1 MAMGSELRGRQRVG
15 LFLLAWMTV
24 WAVWIAFMA
33 SGGDWTLRTLLLAG
47 LPMTSFYA
55 AACLNAGRLCR
66 IFPLRPV
73 RLWSSVINQAAAAMT
88 LAFVWILM
96 GHGLSFLIPGLR
108 LHNGLLFII
117 GILLYLTAAAGF
129 YAAHAVQDAWQA
141 QRASDQAQLLAREA
155 ELRALRA
162 QINPHF
168 LFNSLHSISA
178 LASLDPPRARQM
190 CLHLAEMFRLSLQL
204 GRQDETVLAEELK
217 LLRAY
222 LAVEQVR
229 FGSRLHF
236 RDEVDGC
243 SPQAM
248 LPSLILQPL
257 VENAVKHGIA
267 GLTGCGEILLRIDT
281 RIDTRVD
288 TRGDGRSEVL
298 RIVLENDYDPDSL
311 SPNRN
316 GVGLVNLQQ
325 RLATRY
331 GHRAVLSW
339 HGDRGR
345 FSVRL
350 QIPFE
355 PAKASDP
362 SGASA

>member
-1 MAMGSELRGRQRVG
+1 MAMRISTRRKQSAS
-15 LFLLAWMTV
+15 LFLLAWTTV
-24 WAVWIAFMA
+24 WAVWIAFLA
-33 SGGDWTLRTLLLAG
+33 SGGFWDLQTLLLAG
-47 LPMTSFYA
+47 FPMTSFYA
-55 AACLNAGRLCR
+55 AMCLNADRLCR
-66 IFPLRPV
+66 IFPLRPA
-73 RLWSSVINQAAAAMT
+73 RLWSSLVNQAAAAMT
-88 LAFVWILM
+88 LAFVWILL
-96 GHGLSFLIPGLR
+96 GHGLSQLIPGLL

-141 QRASDQAQLLAREA
+141 QRANDQAQLLAREA

-178 LASLDPPRARQM
+178 LAGIDPPRARQM

-204 GRQDETVLAEELK
+204 GQLEEVVLADELK

-229 FGSRLHF
+229 FGHRLHF
-236 RDEVDGC
+236 HDEVDGC
-243 SPQAM
+243 SPQAV
-248 LPSLILQPL
+248 LPSLLLQPL

-267 GLTGCGEILLRIDT
+267 GLTECGEILLRIDAKN
-281 RIDTRVD
+281 
-288 TRGDGRSEVL
+288 EML
-298 RIVLENDYDPDSL
+298 QIVLENDYDPDSL

-316 GVGLVNLQQ
+316 GVGLKNLQQ
-325 RLATRY
+325 RLETRY
-331 GHRAVLSW
+331 GSRAAVTW
-339 HGDRGR
+339 RGDKGR
-345 FSVRL
+345 FSVRI

-355 PAKASDP
+355 PADAAAFSGVP
-362 SGASA
+362 S

>member
-1 MAMGSELRGRQRVG
+1 MRIDIWGKKRTS
-15 LFLLAWMTV
+15 LFLLAWTTV
-24 WAVWIAFMA
+24 WVVWIAFMA
-33 SGGDWTLRTLLLAG
+33 SGPLWNLRTLVLAG

-55 AACLNAGRLCR
+55 AACLSADHLCR
-66 IFPLRPV
+66 FFPLRPS
-73 RLWSSVINQAAAAMT
+73 RLWTSLVNQVAAAMT
-88 LAFVWILM
+88 LAFAWILID
-96 GHGLSFLIPGLR
+96 HGLSALIPGLY
-108 LHNGLLFII
+108 LHNILLFVA
-117 GILLYLTAAAGF
+117 GMLLYLTAAAGF
-129 YAAHAVQDAWQA
+129 YATHAVQDAWQA

-178 LASLDPPRARQM
+178 LAGIDPPRARQM

-204 GRQDETVLAEELK
+204 GRQEAVSLADELK

-236 RDEVDGC
+236 RDEVDAL
-243 SPQAM
+243 SPQAT
-248 LPSLILQPL
+248 LPSLLLQPL

-267 GLTGCGEILLRIDT
+267 GLTGHGQILLRIATGNDMLQ
-281 RIDTRVD
+281 I
-288 TRGDGRSEVL
+288 L
-298 RIVLENDYDPDSL
+298 LENDYDPDSL

-316 GVGLVNLQQ
+316 GVGLQNVRP
-325 RLATRY
+325 RLATPY
-331 GHRAVLSW
+331 GSRATVIW
-339 HGDRGR
+339 RGEKGR
-345 FSVRL
+345 FSVRM

-355 PAKASDP
+355 PADTAVP
-362 SGASA
+362 PGAPL

>member
-1 MAMGSELRGRQRVG
+1 MTMRIELRGRQRVW

-33 SGGDWTLRTLLLAG
+33 SGGTCNLHTLLLSG

-55 AACLNAGRLCR
+55 AMCVNAGRLCG
-66 IFPLRPV
+66 IFPLRPG
-73 RLWSSVINQAAAAMT
+73 RLWSSVINQTAAAMT
-88 LAFVWILM
+88 LAFVWILI
-96 GHGLSFLIPGLR
+96 GHALALLLHDLR

-178 LASLDPPRARQM
+178 LAGIDPPKARQM

-204 GRQDETVLAEELK
+204 GQQEQTVLADELK

-236 RDEVDGC
+236 RDEVEGC
-243 SPQAM
+243 SPQAV
-248 LPSLILQPL
+248 LPSLLLQPL

-267 GLTGCGEILLRIDT
+267 GLTGRGEILLRIDT
-281 RIDTRVD
+281 RADTRE
-288 TRGDGRSEVL
+288 GSEGEIL

-316 GVGLVNLQQ
+316 GVGLKNLEQ

-331 GHRAVLSW
+331 GTRAMLSW
-339 HGDRGR
+339 RGDKGR
-345 FSVRL
+345 FSVRI

-355 PAKASDP
+355 PADTVAP
-362 SGASA
+362 SGVSA